1 MSRAPVSTSRMHS
14 VRILRSFLSMAP
26 WFFPFIRSIV
36 SSREI
41 RRRGKTFSPLLE
53 LLSQGQDRPCLEGVH
68 GGGLL
73 PDDLSH
79 LLRAQPHQESE
90 DHYLPLARW
99 QFRERVPEVEPIDHH
114 RRITFAAYSF
124 DEILTGGPCVV
135 PARPAHEVPDD
146 PSRQI
151 EALFE

>member
-1 MSRAPVSTSRMHS
+1 MSRAPVSTSRMPS

-26 WFFPFIRSIV
+26 WLFPFIRSIV

-53 LLSQGQDRPCLEGVH
+53 LLSQGQAPPCLKGGH

-73 PDDLSH
+73 PVAPATPRPRVRGRLG
-79 LLRAQPHQESE
+79 RR
-90 DHYLPLARW
+90 LA
-99 QFRERVPEVEPIDHH
+99 EVAPIDHH

-151 EALFE
+151 EALFEALP

>member
-26 WFFPFIRSIV
+26 WLFPFIRSIV

-53 LLSQGQDRPCLEGVH
+53 LLSQGQDRPCLKGVH

-79 LLRAQPHQESE
+79 LLRAQAYEESQ
-90 DHYLPLARW
+90 DHYLALVRGQLGQRIA
-99 QFRERVPEVEPIDHH
+99 EVEPIDHH
-114 RRITFAAYSF
+114 RRITFVAYSF
-124 DEILTGGPCVV
+124 DEILTG
-135 PARPAHEVPDD
+135 
-146 PSRQI
+146 
-151 EALFE
+151 